1 MNSKSVTYQKLSN
14 MTYYHTEDI
23 TKTKEFDANE
33 LDRKMRLCINRII
46 TSFYKLEKT
55 HSLTFRS
62 LMEEFFKTF
71 SSTHKTIRL
80 LLHEAHRDLDYASD
94 AKSLVREQVEKVFVI
109 TLMLDNPDKWMAMYF
124 KDGWRRFY
132 KHSFLVEAEE
142 TKNLPRFDEW
152 KTEAE
157 KRLEFYQKVS
167 GVSAEE
173 KELVDFKFNNFGVS
187 TPTHLKGLDLYFP
200 TPGQIKELITDANT
214 KVFLKRWHQ
223 EYEYLCGYSHIG
235 EEKIMISAMKKT
247 RLSEDNKNEYL
258 QREIILP
265 SISISYISAAS
276 TCTEA
281 WKFLIKYDD
290 DLSKSSDFLSA
301 VLDFWEDI
309 TQLGLMGKLF
319 WDIHAKNVFPPI
331 IGK

>member
-1 MNSKSVTYQKLSN
+1 
-14 MTYYHTEDI
+14 MTYYHAEDI
-23 TKTKEFDANE
+23 SHTKEFDANE
-33 LDRKMRLCINRII
+33 LDTKMKLCVNRII
-46 TSFYKLEKT
+46 ATFHKLEKT

-62 LMEEFFKTF
+62 LMEEFFKAF
-71 SSTHKTIRL
+71 LSTHKTIRL
-80 LLHEAHRDLDYASD
+80 LLKEAHNDSDYASD

-109 TLMLDNPDKWMAMYF
+109 TLILDDPDKWIAMYF

-142 TKNLPRFDEW
+142 SKNLPRFAEW
-152 KTEAE
+152 KAEAE
-157 KRLEFYQKVS
+157 QRLNFYQQVS
-167 GVSAEE
+167 GVSSAE
-173 KELVDFKFNNFGVS
+173 KELVDFKFNNFAVP
-187 TPTHLKGLDLYFP
+187 TPVHLKGLDLYFP
-200 TPGQIKELITDANT
+200 TPGQVKELVTDVNT
-214 KVFLKRWHQ
+214 KIFLKRWHQ

-265 SISISYISAAS
+265 SISISYISVAS

-281 WKFLIKYDD
+281 WKFLIKYDN
-290 DLSKSSDFLSA
+290 DLSKSGDFLSA
-301 VLDFWEDI
+301 IFDLWEEI

-319 WDIHAKNVFPPI
+319 WNIHARNILPHI
-331 IGK
+331 IKK